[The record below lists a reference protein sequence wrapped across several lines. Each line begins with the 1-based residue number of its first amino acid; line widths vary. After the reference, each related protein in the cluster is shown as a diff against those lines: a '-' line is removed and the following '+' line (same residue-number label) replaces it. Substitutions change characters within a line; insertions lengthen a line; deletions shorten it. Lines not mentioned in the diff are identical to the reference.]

1 MGLYFH
7 TCVLA
12 IFSLFISECALRS
25 IEDDDESFLD
35 HPKYTKYDDMVKLF
49 GKFEKSYSEL
59 VNVYS
64 IGKSVEGRDLTVLQ
78 ITQSVK
84 SHHADRPAF
93 KYVANMHGDES
104 IGRELVIYLAQYLLL
119 NYGKDNRVTK
129 LVNTTDIHLMPS
141 LNPDGFEHSEVRLFS
156 LIL

>member
-1 MGLYFH
+1 MGLYFQ

-12 IFSLFISECALRS
+12 IISLFISECALRS
-25 IEDDDESFLD
+25 VEDDDQSFLD
-35 HPKYTKYDDMVKLF
+35 HPKYMKYDDLLNLF
-49 GKFEKSYSEL
+49 GEFKKSYPEL

-78 ITQSVK
+78 ISEGVN

-104 IGRELVIYLAQYLLL
+104 VGRQLVVFLAQYLLL
-119 NYGKDNRVTK
+119 NYGKDSRVTK
-129 LVNTTDIHLMPS
+129 LVNATDIHLMPS
-141 LNPDGFEHSEVRLFS
+141 LNPDGFEHSEVR
-156 LIL
+156 